1 LTQIQSE
8 FGIDILKEINLGD
21 ITSVIIKIIQEILN
35 TSVNGIIQLGIAYLI
50 LYFMLMNY
58 RKMENWF
65 YQNIPLKTENLV
77 ILNKDLRDLV
87 ISNAVGVPLVALL
100 QSIVAYIGYLM
111 FGLEGAFGWF
121 ILTIF
126 GAMLPVIEIGRASC
140 RE

>member
-1 LTQIQSE
+1 SVQVTEAISSKEQIQSKIEMGLKQVETE

-21 ITSVIIKIIQEILN
+21 VSSVVMKIIQQILN
-35 TSVNGIIQLGIAYLI
+35 TSINGVIQLGIAYLI

-87 ISNAVGVPLVALL
+87 ISNAVGVPLV
-100 QSIVAYIGYLM
+100 
-111 FGLEGAFGWF
+111 
-121 ILTIF
+121 
-126 GAMLPVIEIGRASC
+126 
-140 RE
+140 